1 MRVGRHTKGN
11 LHLEQDF
18 IAYLQ
23 SKDLAVSTQDAYCL
37 SAYKFCQWYEN
48 DILNCTKKD
57 VLKYLEH
64 LQNDKQQE
72 NITRRNALIAIN
84 HYFTFLQKIGAAKQN
99 PTALIEIR
107 GTKKRTLYRT
117 YTPEELTQLFDNYYL
132 LYVQNFDER
141 CFASKLGGIPAN
153 QRKQALMVRNRS
165 TVMLS
170 ILIHQGATT
179 KELQTLLLE
188 DIDLTKATIK
198 LRGGKKSNDRT
209 IALHATQIGF
219 LNHYI
224 QNIRPQF
231 LSYCN
236 DNGHLFFALPEVS
249 KKTTKS
255 QNVVRCFKP
264 LTQQLKSIDKNLTNL
279 KHIRA
284 SVITHWLKIYGL
296 RKTQYYAGHR
306 YISSTEKYL
315 PNQITGL
322 IDDIAKY
329 NPF

>member
-11 LHLEQDF
+11 LYLEKDF
-18 IAYLQ
+18 TRYLQ
-23 SKDLAVSTQDAYCL
+23 NKDLAPSTQDAYCL
-37 SAYKFCQWYEN
+37 SVYKSLQWYEK
-48 DILNCTKKD
+48 DLMNCTKKD
-57 VLKYLEH
+57 VLQYLEH
-64 LQNDKQQE
+64 LQNSKQQE

-84 HYFTFLQKIGAAKQN
+84 HYFAFLQKTGAAEQN
-99 PTALIEIR
+99 PTALIKIR

-153 QRKQALMVRNRS
+153 QRKQAFLVRNRS
-165 TVMLS
+165 AVMLS

-179 KELQTLLLE
+179 KELQTLLVE
-188 DIDLTKATIK
+188 DIDLAKAKIK
-198 LRGGKKSNDRT
+198 LRGGKRSNSRT
-209 IALHATQIGF
+209 IALHATQIGL

-224 QNIRPQF
+224 QSIRPQF
-231 LSYCN
+231 LQYCN
-236 DNGHLFFALPEVS
+236 DNGQLFLALPEVS
-249 KKTTKS
+249 KKTTNTV
-255 QNVVRCFKP
+255 NVVRCFKS
-264 LTQQLKSIDKNLTNL
+264 LTEQLKIIDKNLTNL

-284 SVITHWLKIYGL
+284 SVITHWIKAEGL
-296 RKTQYYAGHR
+296 RRAQYYAGHR